1 MLSKKEMSEAIIKQ
15 RELISK
21 LAAVQARQTAQLN
34 RKESEMKTAYSYYQ
48 NTVAQLQHQQ
58 RQAQAIPNRIKK
70 LRQKADLIQEMQP
83 SYYAHHHTESED
95 EFQNS
100 FAESSPR

>member
-48 NTVAQLQHQQ
+48 NTVAQL
-58 RQAQAIPNRIKK
+58 
-70 LRQKADLIQEMQP
+70 
-83 SYYAHHHTESED
+83 
-95 EFQNS
+95 
-100 FAESSPR
+100 